1 MTVCPI
7 CAKKPTKILNAHG
20 VSRISCSC
28 CGTFDLTEEAI
39 EDIPSMTGNDD
50 SKRTLL
56 SHAIYKASKGEK
68 PPRFDSGDIANLLA
82 TIKTPSIQAQLENLL
97 EWLSEHQASPG
108 EDAIPDN
115 SFLAALGSPNI
126 STAGFIC
133 DYGGEQGLITNNSSR
148 GLDSYSF
155 CSMRLTFD
163 GWAYLDEITRGKSD
177 GRLAFMAMNY
187 GDVQL
192 DRVYRECFQKAV
204 AKTGFSLRR
213 LDENLQAGLIDD
225 KMRVDI
231 RRAKFLIADL
241 TYGNNGA
248 YWEAGFAEG
257 LGKPVIYTCEKSVF
271 NDPSKKPHFDTNHH
285 LTVVWEAS
293 NLDAASDLL
302 ENTIRATLPA
312 DVAL

>member
-7 CAKKPTKILNAHG
+7 CAKKTKEILNAYG
-20 VSRISCSC
+20 VSRMSCSC
-28 CGTFDLTEEAI
+28 CGTFDLTQEAI
-39 EDIPSMTGNDD
+39 EDIPSMTRNED

-68 PPRFDSGDIANLLA
+68 PPRFDRGNIANLLA

-133 DYGGEQGLITNNSSR
+133 DYGVEQGLITNNSSR

-155 CSMRLTFD
+155 GLMRLTFD
-163 GWAYLDEITRGKSD
+163 GWAYLDKITRGKSD

-231 RRAKFLIADL
+231 RRAKFLVADL

-271 NDPSKKPHFDTNHH
+271 NDPSRKPHFDTNHH

-293 NLDAASDLL
+293 NLGAASDLL